1 MSKGDKMLLEVENIK
16 KKFDRREV
24 LIDINFT
31 LDEGE
36 VKTIIGPS
44 GAGKTTIIRTI
55 NGLEEL
61 DGGNII
67 IEGEYLYKE
76 LNGKIIKNK
85 DRGIKRKIGLV
96 FQNYN
101 LFPHM
106 TVLENIIE
114 SPISILKK
122 DREEVIKKS
131 KDILKKLNLNQ
142 KENIYPY
149 QLSGGEQQR
158 VAIARAIILQ
168 PKIIC
173 LDEPTS
179 ALDPE
184 NIEEIEIIIRELSS
198 LGIGVLVISHDMV
211 FARKI
216 SDEILFLEQGIILD
230 RLNRRDYF
238 ENHNSRVR
246 NFIN

>member
-122 DREEVIKKS
+122 DRQEVIKKS
-131 KDILKKLNLNQ
+131 KDILKKLNLDQ